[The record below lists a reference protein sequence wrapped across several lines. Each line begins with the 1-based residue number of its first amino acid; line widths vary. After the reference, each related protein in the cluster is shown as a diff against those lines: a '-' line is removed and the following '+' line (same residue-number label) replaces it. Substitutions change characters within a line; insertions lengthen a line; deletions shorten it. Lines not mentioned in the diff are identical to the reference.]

1 MGATP
6 LGFGSP
12 TSFPT
17 PSLIPGLSPYGGV
30 SANPFSQLQSQ
41 SPMQVPGVVAPYAS
55 HALLQT
61 QQALQAAVQQLQ
73 QLLQIEYLKQQ
84 QLQQLHYLVQQIPVQ
99 LAQLQQQIQIAQQSQ
114 QQPFVPAGIAMSPL
128 WSTSQIG
135 AQPNYLM

>member
-1 MGATP
+1 MRSSSTGRVARGHQRLTQCLREELMGATP

-73 QLLQIEYLKQQ
+73 QLLQIEYLQQ
-84 QLQQLHYLVQQIPVQ
+84 
-99 LAQLQQQIQIAQQSQ
+99 
-114 QQPFVPAGIAMSPL
+114 
-128 WSTSQIG
+128 
-135 AQPNYLM
+135 